1 MEKNRYKDL
10 EDLLYL
16 GFIPCQVRIG
26 DIDFVFKSISDL
38 EYRKTILMSGIKGTP
53 QYTSKFHRN
62 YLYHSL
68 YMING
73 ESVLEKRE
81 SYRGEIID
89 VFKTFPSFIFSKVFK
104 TLDSI
109 SLRLNSCVNLV
120 EPYSYENE
128 SRYSWISKRNTILNS
143 YQQTGIRGTEEL
155 GLNQFQKYWTVLNLR
170 EDSKESFEEKYSLI
184 KFLASFTD
192 PKSVRKI
199 DGQDKAKKEEEE
211 KKRERIKITGTEEE
225 KLRYNDPTATR
236 EGIITE
242 LEKQI
247 RGDKDDHDRAIEDLE
262 KKLRSNMLKQMQEL
276 KSMQDDRKKDESII
290 DEARPISRE
299 EMLSRINKTKNTPR
313 VFMRSIDEN
322 ESKYMEMS
330 NVRTED
336 VLEESGLTRKGYN
349 SLVDNEMFNGVHKH
363 VPDKDDFK
371 VSEGTY
377 VKDTEG
383 SMSSYLS
390 EQKRLAS
397 KIGIDEEDTTN
408 FDFPN
413 LRNR

>member
-38 EYRKTILMSGIKGTP
+38 EYRKTVLMSGIKGTP
-53 QYTSKFHRN
+53 QYTNKFHHN

-68 YMING
+68 YMVNG
-73 ESVLEKRE
+73 ESVLDKRD
-81 SYRGEIID
+81 SYHGEIIN

-104 TLDSI
+104 TLDSL
-109 SLRLNSCVNLV
+109 SLRLNNCVNLV
-120 EPYSYENE
+120 EPYSYEHE

-143 YQQTGIRGTEEL
+143 YQQTGIRGTDEL
-155 GLNQFQKYWTVLNLR
+155 GLNQFQKYWTVLNIR
-170 EDSKESFEEKYSLI
+170 EDSKEAFDEKYSLI

-192 PKSVRKI
+192 PKAVRKI

-225 KLRYNDPTATR
+225 NLRYNDPTATR

-242 LEKQI
+242 LEKQM

-262 KKLRSNMLKQMQEL
+262 KKLRSDMLKQMQEL
-276 KSMQDDRKKDESII
+276 KSMQDERKRDETII

-299 EMLSRINKTKNTPR
+299 EMLNRISKNKNSPR

-349 SLVDNEMFNGVHKH
+349 SLVDNEMFKGTHKH
-363 VPDKDDFK
+363 VEEKDDVK
-371 VSEGTY
+371 VKEGTY
-377 VKDTEG
+377 VSDTNG

-397 KIGIDEEDTTN
+397 QIGIDDEDTTN